1 MPESTTSAVNP
12 VSGTRPMAGNFPIE
26 LGLELD
32 LLARVRSFE
41 HHLLIGAYETK
52 QSLSK
57 ARGELGLFADS
68 HIHGKGLVV
77 EHLQPKTWL
86 IAGAPLSGLGLRTGK
101 HMSD

>member
-1 MPESTTSAVNP
+1 
-12 VSGTRPMAGNFPIE
+12 MAGNFPIE
-26 LGLELD
+26 LGLEQD

-52 QSLSK
+52 RSLSK
-57 ARGELGLFADS
+57 ARGELDLFADG

-86 IAGAPLSGLGLRTGK
+86 IIGAPLSGLGLRAGE
-101 HMSD
+101 HVSE